1 MATINNYISN
11 LTNTL
16 FISHGSTERTNIN
29 SSITSIKRKLNAHF
43 GDKISEIILFGS
55 YSRGTILPRKY
66 DTNSDIDI
74 MIVFNTNDYNEKTA
88 ETYRNNLKSFADLK
102 YPRSLVSKDLPSIVV
117 ELQSIKFDLVPAV
130 INSTWMSSTIY
141 IPNSG
146 NEWQET
152 DPNGFNSDLTT
163 ANQQYG
169 NIVKPIIRLM
179 KYWNTR
185 NGSPYDSF
193 ELEQIV
199 SKMNFSGDNYEKGF
213 FYAVDQLPTSWRID
227 SLKKKV
233 EVLRNNKNWIVEY
246 LNRENTIKAKEWL
259 HKILP

>member
-1 MATINNYISN
+1 M
-11 LTNTL
+11 
-16 FISHGSTERTNIN
+16 
-29 SSITSIKRKLNAHF
+29 
-43 GDKISEIILFGS
+43 
-55 YSRGTILPRKY
+55 
-66 DTNSDIDI
+66 
-74 MIVFNTNDYNEKTA
+74 
-88 ETYRNNLKSFADLK
+88 
-102 YPRSLVSKDLPSIVV
+102 SKDLPSIVV

-213 FYAVDQLPTSWRID
+213 FYAVDQLPTSWRTD